1 MWTYVE
7 RASGRYVK
15 VAYHDPQ
22 RGWTPTKPGA
32 PVPEGVV
39 QTAPAG
45 SWVVLG
51 DRVEVVHSDHRFEM
65 KYRKPDDDEAVDI
78 ALRAIAVVAADCYNA
93 PDCEFWEKPT
103 ANADA
108 QTLALSA
115 IASVLW
121 RRQMGR

>member
-65 KYRKPDDDEAVDI
+65 KYRKPDDEDLMAIVGGSFGPDGGASYVEI
-78 ALRAIAVVAADCYNA
+78 ANVRNIRKRNEEIA
-93 PDCEFWEKPT
+93 
-103 ANADA
+103 A
-108 QTLALSA
+108 QHNC
-115 IASVLW
+115 
-121 RRQMGR
+121 